1 MVQCSTREHATD
13 LERRFN
19 YLASTKLRLSQNYFS
34 VSDSGKK
41 KTRETYALGEM
52 PKIKVMLLTL
62 SKLNPHELHVQ
73 EVKRYQV
80 FRETGGARSSTE

>member
-1 MVQCSTREHATD
+1 MMVQCSTREHATD

-41 KTRETYALGEM
+41 KTRETYAL
-52 PKIKVMLLTL
+52 
-62 SKLNPHELHVQ
+62 
-73 EVKRYQV
+73 
-80 FRETGGARSSTE
+80 

>member
-13 LERRFN
+13 LERRFH
-19 YLASTKLRLSQNYFS
+19 YLASTKLRQNYFS

-52 PKIKVMLLTL
+52 PKIKGMLLTL

-80 FRETGGARSSTE
+80 FRETGVARSSTE